1 MSAIDSLSPSSAA
14 GFRPEQSGFSSMT
27 SDDFAKI
34 IFTELT
40 KQDPLS
46 PSDTNALIQQISGI
60 RSIQSN
66 MDLTSKLESLVS
78 QNEFAGAA
86 TLIGKKATGLSNDG
100 SRVSGLVKSVSNSRE
115 GAILSLEGGTSLLFS
130 ALEKVEPAPAEDGT
144 SGGAP

>member
-1 MSAIDSLSPSSAA
+1 MSAVDSLSNTPSTA
-14 GFRPEQSGFSSMT
+14 GFSASQSGFSAMT

-66 MDLTSKLESLVS
+66 LDLTSKLESLVS

-86 TLIGKKATGLSNDG
+86 TLIGKQATGLSAEG

-115 GAILSLEGGTSLLFS
+115 GAVLSLEGGGTLLFS
-130 ALEKVEPAPAEDGT
+130 ALEKVEPAPAED
-144 SGGAP
+144 SGGEP